1 MKKRINKLLMIS
13 LCLFLLIPCINVKAD
28 SAQKYLALGADLTE
42 SQKNKVLGMLGVT
55 NIEDYE
61 VITVTNQE
69 EHEYL
74 DGKIASHIIGS
85 RALSCASVELSKE
98 SGIDVLTQNIT
109 YCSAG
114 MYQNALVTAGVEN
127 ALVKVAGPFEISG
140 TAALVG
146 IIKAY
151 ENVSGKEISQ
161 DNKDTATQELV
172 TTGEISEKIGA
183 ENAEKLIADV
193 KQKVVEDKITN
204 KEDILNAI
212 EESAENLKISLSD
225 HDKQKIQK
233 LMDKISSLD
242 LSVDKLKE
250 QVKSIY
256 DKLKSNEGLWNKI
269 KSWFNKAK
277 KWLKELLQ

>member
-1 MKKRINKLLMIS
+1 M
-13 LCLFLLIPCINVKAD
+13 
-28 SAQKYLALGADLTE
+28 
-42 SQKNKVLGMLGVT
+42 
-55 NIEDYE
+55 
-61 VITVTNQE
+61 
-69 EHEYL
+69 
-74 DGKIASHIIGS
+74 
-85 RALSCASVELSKE
+85 
-98 SGIDVLTQNIT
+98 
-109 YCSAG
+109 
-114 MYQNALVTAGVEN
+114 
-127 ALVKVAGPFEISG
+127 
-140 TAALVG
+140 
-146 IIKAY
+146 
-151 ENVSGKEISQ
+151 
-161 DNKDTATQELV
+161 

-242 LSVDKLKE
+242 LNVDKLKE